1 MLLANISVAKKIT
14 ECFPSVSVLRR
25 HPAPSPKRFE
35 SFIRAAKLVNVE
47 MNCDTSKHLAD
58 SLDRAVVPKIK
69 NSNRIFRILATRC
82 MNQAVY
88 FVSGEVEPSERR
100 HYGLATPIYTHFT
113 SPIRRYAD
121 VIVHRMLA
129 VAIGIES
136 MPTGYSEKSFIR
148 DLTDNCNRRNYA
160 AQMAGRASVQLY
172 TRVFFRESP
181 RTVVATVLG
190 VRKSGIAVIVME
202 FGFEGF
208 VRLESVE
215 DGGDWIYD
223 AEKMSLVRSNNGG
236 QKISIFQEVE
246 LKLEVRK
253 LNAFR
258 EEVVLTLMGVDDLV
272 DERKTP
278 PKKRRRR

>member
-1 MLLANISVAKKIT
+1 
-14 ECFPSVSVLRR
+14 
-25 HPAPSPKRFE
+25 
-35 SFIRAAKLVNVE
+35 
-47 MNCDTSKHLAD
+47 
-58 SLDRAVVPKIK
+58 
-69 NSNRIFRILATRC
+69 

-190 VRKSGIAVIVME
+190 VRKTGIAVIVME

-208 VRLESVE
+208 VRLESTE
-215 DGGDWIYD
+215 DGGEWVHDS
-223 AEKMSLVRSNNGG
+223 EKMSLRTS
-236 QKISIFQEVE
+236 KRIISIFQEVE

-258 EEVVLTLMGVDDLV
+258 EEVVLTLLG
-272 DERKTP
+272 DEDKMEQQKP
-278 PKKRRRR
+278 PKKRRKR